1 MVERLRKVGFA
12 RLKPVDKVL
21 EKLMAQLKQ
30 KDGEKVPT
38 NKCLNRF
45 LSKEVRSKI
54 NVPHFAR
61 AAMDG
66 YAVKAKDTFGA
77 SPKNPKHL
85 KLVDQIEIGE
95 VKEISIEAGEAV
107 RISTGAAIPEGANGV
122 VMIEDTELEQN
133 EITVYSA
140 VAPGKNVAKKGE
152 DIKERTTVLSKGVQL
167 KAEHI
172 GLLSSLGMKH
182 INVSQK
188 PRISIF
194 ATGNELLEAGEPLL
208 ENKIY
213 DSNTPMVRSLVE
225 QYGGEVIQTSI
236 LKDDKDLISNTL
248 SSATQPSDMVLF
260 TGGTS
265 VGTRDFL
272 PEILHEKGEI
282 LAHGVAMR
290 PGSPLLV
297 AFYNGCLVF
306 CLPGTPVA
314 AYVGFVKFAGP
325 SIRRMLGTQ
334 ELDPQV
340 KVNAI
345 ASKDIPVTKLGYLYF
360 LRTKLEEE
368 DARLVARPIRLKG
381 SGILSSL
388 TESDG
393 IIEIPPN
400 QEGIVKGDKV
410 LVKLHPT

>member
-334 ELDPQV
+334 ELDPRV